1 MQDNPVDSSIQQRY
15 GMEMETQKIEAT
27 IKIEMII
34 SNTNDAPAL
43 KIDAVEAQKIEAA
56 IKMEM
61 FISSANGAPVLKIDK
76 IETTDVIINKTKVTP
91 VTEIETIETMVTIIK
106 VTRKTCHGIHIT
118 PIQIFYPNR

>member
-1 MQDNPVDSSIQQRY
+1 MQDNPVDSSTQQRY
-15 GMEMETQKIEAT
+15 GMEMETQKMEAT

-76 IETTDVIINKTKVTP
+76 METADVIIDKTKVAP
-91 VTEIETIETMVTIIK
+91 DTETETIETMITIIK
-106 VTRKTCHGIHIT
+106 VTRKTCHGIT

>member
-1 MQDNPVDSSIQQRY
+1 MD
-15 GMEMETQKIEAT
+15 METQKIEAT

-34 SNTNDAPAL
+34 SNTNDT
-43 KIDAVEAQKIEAA
+43 
-56 IKMEM
+56 
-61 FISSANGAPVLKIDK
+61 PVLRIDT

-91 VTEIETIETMVTIIK
+91 VTEIETTETMVTIIK

>member
-1 MQDNPVDSSIQQRY
+1 
-15 GMEMETQKIEAT
+15 MEMETQKIEAT
-27 IKIEMII
+27 IKIGMII
-34 SNTNDAPAL
+34 SNTNDAPVL

-91 VTEIETIETMVTIIK
+91 DTEIETIEMKITIIR
-106 VTRKTCHGIHIT
+106 VTRKTCHGIT
-118 PIQIFYPNR
+118 PIQIFYPTR